1 MRDTED
7 TALLALILAVSVAFA
22 WILWPFYGAV
32 LWGTVTAIVF
42 APLYRRLLSSM
53 QPRRNLAA
61 IVTVMIIVLVVI
73 LPLALIAVSMAQE
86 ASGVYE
92 QLQSGDLDLVRLFR
106 QVFEALPAWAADLMR
121 RFGLASL
128 GEAQEK
134 LSAEVI
140 KGSQFF
146 ATRAL
151 GIGQSAVSLTVNLC
165 VMLYLLFFLL
175 RDEEALAHEI
185 RDAIPLRAE
194 QKDALLRKFAVV
206 IRATVKGDLLVAV
219 LQGALGG
226 LIFWILG
233 VSAPLLWA
241 ALMAILSL
249 VPAIGAALV
258 WGPVAIY
265 FLASGAIWQGIVLIV
280 YGAFVI
286 GLADNVLRPIL
297 VGKDTK
303 MPNYVVLISTL
314 GGIQMFGLNGFVMGP
329 VIAAIF
335 IAAWDIY
342 SITRQG
348 THWELE
354 LQGKADEVGAA
365 VQDAVRGTKDTIK
378 EPVSDLKKN

>member
-146 ATRAL
+146 ATKAL

-365 VQDAVRGTKDTIK
+365 VQDAVRGTKDTI
-378 EPVSDLKKN
+378 

>member
-146 ATRAL
+146 ATKAL

-365 VQDAVRGTKDTIK
+365 VQDAVGATKELNAD
-378 EPVSDLKKN
+378 

>member
-146 ATRAL
+146 ATKAL

-265 FLASGAIWQGIVLIV
+265 FLASGAIWVSAVFAPLIFWV
-280 YGAFVI
+280 R
-286 GLADNVLRPIL
+286 ADSL
-297 VGKDTK
+297 
-303 MPNYVVLISTL
+303 M
-314 GGIQMFGLNGFVMGP
+314 
-329 VIAAIF
+329 
-335 IAAWDIY
+335 
-342 SITRQG
+342 
-348 THWELE
+348 
-354 LQGKADEVGAA
+354 
-365 VQDAVRGTKDTIK
+365 
-378 EPVSDLKKN
+378 